1 MRLKSKQEIHL
12 CVLYTLYTLIE
23 DTFTYSC
30 MKQSV
35 YIDAKEAENLSLLG
49 GAEKTVRGGTCILM
63 LLTIK
68 SQVWIFPLV
77 VL

>member
-1 MRLKSKQEIHL
+1 
-12 CVLYTLYTLIE
+12 
-23 DTFTYSC
+23 